1 MASYTIFEKPDPMK
15 SHYTIK
21 DIIRYT
27 LIIDKNKN
35 NIFINYETDATI
47 PCSHIRCNP
56 NNFINE
62 TFTLEEFFN
71 LKQGKKY
78 KHIVVVKKLVIAK
91 LLELIK

>member
-15 SHYTIK
+15 SNYTIK

-47 PCSHIRCNP
+47 PCPHIRCNP
-56 NNFINE
+56 NNFIKE
-62 TFTLEEFFN
+62 TFS
-71 LKQGKKY
+71 
-78 KHIVVVKKLVIAK
+78 KHQFERALSSFLFYIYILTYYLFLVNIF
-91 LLELIK
+91 L